1 MPICQIHTFRWI
13 PKNDRSY
20 CCLSRVR
27 QADTAIVFVHGFLG
41 NGMDTWQHF
50 PAIVD
55 ELSEGVAWWAK
66 ADLYFWT
73 YASAEQTV
81 NQSAFQLREFL
92 GQILPVPSSQLFA
105 LAGAPLPTDQEYIR
119 LPAAYRH
126 LLLVG
131 HSQGGVV
138 IRQLVVDTIKQWK
151 LEGTPALSQQDQ
163 STFTGLIVNAEVHL
177 FSPALHG
184 AIFSGLPAIIYEIP
198 VTRWL
203 FEAMLKANSPSYGQL
218 KPQSVTLKALEE
230 ATDGFYL
237 EYEFPALS
245 AYIYYAENDQV
256 VSDLVYGV
264 DPPATYIPQQ
274 THASV
279 CKPRPGYLRPLELIQ
294 HATFRRHSA
303 A

>member
-1 MPICQIHTFRWI
+1 MPLCQIHTFRWI

-41 NGMDTWQHF
+41 NGIDTWQHF
-50 PAIVD
+50 PALVD
-55 ELSEGVAWWAK
+55 ELSEGVAWWAN

-73 YASAEQTV
+73 YPSAEQTV

-92 GQILPVPSSQLFA
+92 VQILPVPSTQLFA
-105 LAGAPLPTDQEYIR
+105 LAGAPVPTDQEYLR
-119 LPAAYRH
+119 QPAEYRH
-126 LLLVG
+126 LVLVG

-138 IRQLVVDTIKQWK
+138 IRQLVVDTIKQW
-151 LEGTPALSQQDQ
+151 EFDGTPALSQQDQ
-163 STFTGLIVNAEVHL
+163 STFTGLIVNGEVHL
-177 FSPALHG
+177 FSPPLHG
-184 AIFSGLPAIIYEIP
+184 ATFSGLPAIIYEIP

-203 FEAMLKANSPSYGQL
+203 FEVMLKAYSPSYGQL
-218 KPQSVTLKALEE
+218 KSESAPLKALEE
-230 ATDGFYL
+230 ATSRFYSL
-237 EYEFPALS
+237 YKFPALS
-245 AYIYYAENDQV
+245 ARIYYAENDQV
-256 VSDLVYGV
+256 VSDVVYGV

-279 CKPRPGYLRPLELIQ
+279 CKPRPGYFRPLELIQ
-294 HATFRRHSA
+294 HATSRRLSA